1 MIFWD
6 QVIKIASNEDKN
18 HLNHNKKDTKHGS
31 EINGRLLISF
41 KAFKGEIIYPSNQIT
56 VFFSGHMVTENNT
69 ASVFIILSFEKIY

>member
-18 HLNHNKKDTKHGS
+18 HLNQNKKDTKHGS

-41 KAFKGEIIYPSNQIT
+41 QS
-56 VFFSGHMVTENNT
+56 
-69 ASVFIILSFEKIY
+69 L